1 MADMVK
7 NKIESKAEMCL
18 QWGNKKALCRSKAP
32 LWVKVDDYKKKS
44 SPKILRNNL
53 GKACL
58 KKHRNSISKDP
69 KKEP

>member
-7 NKIESKAEMCL
+7 NKIESKDEMCL

-44 SPKILRNNL
+44 SPKILRYKL
-53 GKACL
+53 GKRL
-58 KKHRNSISKDP
+58 RNMSIPQMNMAP